1 MSRVAKSETTAN
13 AKHVFPHYCLLVLQK
28 AVQLFST
35 AIETVGFNSNGSSQ
49 TYNFQC
55 SCLFW

>member
-35 AIETVGFNSNGSSQ
+35 AIETVEQLPSKKTHKESQ
-49 TYNFQC
+49 RVGR
-55 SCLFW
+55 S